1 MEHPSHF
8 RPVDQGNS
16 TGHHL
21 NVVHGVSQFPPLLS
35 IHVELIVSS
44 MLGLGVYFADP
55 APSRSF
61 PIVFS
66 DGEIVY
72 PQFAYP
78 LRNEIIPI
86 YAAAL
91 MACKSRLPTKT
102 RIVSILSQPPCLP
115 ALHLVPQLTLY
126 QYSLHPFHRLPHLP
140 DSRSLLLG
148 CQQCYHWPPLLPH
161 HCSSLPGLHQVA
173 HWRSASPLPCRL
185 QACHSCQHGPTR

>member
-1 MEHPSHF
+1 
-8 RPVDQGNS
+8 
-16 TGHHL
+16 
-21 NVVHGVSQFPPLLS
+21 
-35 IHVELIVSS
+35 

-102 RIVSILSQPPCLP
+102 RIVSIFVSTTLSTCFAPG
-115 ALHLVPQLTLY
+115 A
-126 QYSLHPFHRLPHLP
+126 SA
-140 DSRSLLLG
+140 D
-148 CQQCYHWPPLLPH
+148 
-161 HCSSLPGLHQVA
+161 SLPI
-173 HWRSASPLPCRL
+173 
-185 QACHSCQHGPTR
+185 